1 MQAQRQLP
9 KSCVSSSFTSMQTLV
24 ITPRRLSLFSINRVS
39 RRETLNVK
47 EEHLEL
53 ATKALQETLE
63 RFTNGGI
70 DRGALVIAM
79 LSLALHNLAIVDGPA
94 DLAAAL
100 HRFAQSWDLKAN
112 ELKPTVN

>member
-1 MQAQRQLP
+1 MQA
-9 KSCVSSSFTSMQTLV
+9 LV
-24 ITPRRLSLFSINRVS
+24 ITPRRLSLFSINRVRLS

-79 LSLALHNLAIVDGPA
+79 LSLALHNLAIVDGPKE
-94 DLAAAL
+94 LAEAL
-100 HRFAQSWDLKAN
+100 HRFAHSWDLKAE
-112 ELKPTVN
+112 ELKPPKPTMN

>member
-1 MQAQRQLP
+1 MQA
-9 KSCVSSSFTSMQTLV
+9 LV
-24 ITPRRLSLFSINRVS
+24 ITPRRLSLFSINRVRLS
-39 RRETLNVK
+39 RRERLNVK

-100 HRFAQSWDLKAN
+100 HRFAIQWDLRHAD
-112 ELKPTVN
+112 LKPNVNLLPKPPSQDFRY

>member
-1 MQAQRQLP
+1 MKVA
-9 KSCVSSSFTSMQTLV
+9 
-24 ITPRRLSLFSINRVS
+24 
-39 RRETLNVK
+39 

-79 LSLALHNLAIVDGPA
+79 LSLALHNLAIVDGSKE
-94 DLAAAL
+94 LAEAL
-100 HRFAQSWDLKAN
+100 HRFAHRWDLKAK
-112 ELKPTVN
+112 ELKPTVD